1 MKRSD
6 EEEEHQRDRNRVAA
20 QQVHSQ
26 IPRMSGRME
35 GSGRLEEL
43 PTLVLGPLRGRA
55 DRDWERGPEGKWTP
69 AQIVEHLAL
78 GLTSSAAKF
87 AERRNHA
94 PMARRPRTPAEK
106 IAKLFVFG
114 LRWFPPGRKAPERT
128 VPPPQMPRA
137 VAEPHFLAGV
147 AAWNHL
153 ERELLPHRRAD
164 LFVKHPR
171 MGDLTLEEWMRFH
184 LIHARHH
191 ARQIRRRIR

>member
-1 MKRSD
+1 MKGSD
-6 EEEEHQRDRNRVAA
+6 EEEEYQPDRNRVAA

-26 IPRMSGRME
+26 IPRMSGRTE

-43 PTLVLGPLRGRA
+43 PTLVLGPLRGRT
-55 DRDWERGPEGKWTP
+55 DSDWERGPEGKWTP

-78 GLTSSAAKF
+78 GLNWSAQKF
-87 AERRNHA
+87 QERRNHG

-106 IAKLFVFG
+106 IARFLIFW
-114 LRWFPPGRKAPERT
+114 LRWFPPGRRAPERT
-128 VPPPQMPRA
+128 VPAPQMPRV

-147 AAWNHL
+147 AEWGRL
-153 ERELLPHRRAD
+153 ERELLPRRGTD

-171 MGDLTLEEWMRFH
+171 MGDLTLEEWMWFH